1 MNVLIKNIAPLALC
15 TGLLIFS
22 CSNPKENTTDTPV
35 DSVGVADSVQNTV
48 EETDIKAV
56 SVDTVLDETAR
67 FIAGLPQL
75 RANRFSE
82 IEKDKYWQE
91 YKSAMDSSWNKMY
104 RGRLSKIKSWQASTL
119 SASMNDSLTL
129 FYPFSGPDF
138 LHAYFLYP
146 NAKEYVMA
154 ALEPIVEIPAL
165 DTLTEKDRDLFLD
178 SLGISLRDIFG
189 KSYFITTH
197 MTKDLKQIK
206 GVLPPIFFFMKRSGL
221 ELVTMKFITLDEHG
235 IEKEV
240 DAKTLHWQVTRG
252 VKITFRKPETGE
264 LKNVYYFGISIS
276 NKGILDRPEFVK
288 FLTQRAPYNTFVKS
302 ASYLMQISAFTEI
315 EKIIL
320 NQTETLFQDDTGVP
334 YRDFKNR
341 PDWQVQFYGEY
352 VKPVRDFGEE
362 KYQADL
368 DSAYKASKNRQP
380 LPFSLGYHWWTS
392 KQNYMLVKKMPIAIE
407 KK

>member
-1 MNVLIKNIAPLALC
+1 MNVLIKNFALQVLC
-15 TGLLIFS
+15 AGLIFS
-22 CSNPKENTTDTPV
+22 CSSPRENATDAPA
-35 DSVGVADSVQNTV
+35 DSVADSVQHADTLEV
-48 EETDIKAV
+48 VAIKPVTA
-56 SVDTVLDETAR
+56 DTVLDETAR

-75 RANRFSE
+75 RPNRFSE

-154 ALEPIVEIPAL
+154 ALEPIVEIPPL
-165 DTLTEKDRDLFLD
+165 DTITEKDRDLFLD

-221 ELVTMKFITLDEHG
+221 ELVNMKFITLDEHG
-235 IEKEV
+235 QEKEIEG
-240 DAKTLHWQVTRG
+240 KTLHWQRTPG
-252 VKITFRKPETGE
+252 VKITFRKPDTGE

-288 FLTQRAPYNTFVKS
+288 FLTQRASYNTFVKS

-315 EKIIL
+315 EKILL
-320 NQTETLFQDDTGVP
+320 NQTETLFQDDTGIP

-368 DSAYKASKNRQP
+368 DSAYKASKTRKP

-392 KQNYMLVKKMPIAIE
+392 KQNYMLLKRSPVAVE